1 MTVLVQVR
9 VIKPLSMFAKL
20 WQKAQ
25 TRALEARASG
35 LGGGL
40 VGTMIG
46 ALVTILIFA
55 VLAPVVAQQV
65 GTANTSYFGTGAA
78 ALFGLTTLFFVIL
91 GIVGIIK
98 LVR

>member
-1 MTVLVQVR
+1 MFGKLWNQAQVR
-9 VIKPLSMFAKL
+9 AG
-20 WQKAQ
+20 
-25 TRALEARASG
+25 EARAASG